1 MASTYPNAKL
11 EDASG
16 PASRSLPWMSLLVLA
31 TGIVV
36 AVCARA
42 QTNSG
47 GTDLSF
53 EQLTSMEVNGVSKA
67 AERVLDAPAAVTVI
81 TTEEIRHFGFRTL
94 ADVLNTAPGFFTY
107 SDRAYSYVG
116 IRGFAPIESYNSRV
130 LLLIDGVP
138 TNDSIYQQA
147 LLGYEGIIDLTLVD
161 RIEIIPGPSSSI
173 YGNNAFLGVI
183 NVILK
188 NPSQVNSG
196 AQAWIGA
203 GVEHGAS
210 ATYSGSDGAD
220 THYLLQVT
228 GSGAQGLD
236 VVYDPQPGLPQGA
249 RVSGMDGTDIS
260 RAFAKIIHDN
270 LQVDLAF
277 SERRQHSGY
286 GLYGDVIG
294 DPRSWV
300 RDGESFADLQYE
312 GSLSQATDYVLRLT
326 AAEYRYDT
334 DTVDTYP
341 NIGAL
346 PGFLPA
352 VGDWFDAEATATH
365 HFSATNRLV
374 FGSEV
379 RRNLREEMTF
389 SNDLQG
395 TFLRASNADTLA
407 GIYAQSDIDW
417 SAQWATSIGVRDD
430 ANSGQANRVSPRL
443 AILWK
448 PTATQAF
455 KLLSGSAYREPSFFE
470 KFFAQAPLN
479 LPNLGLVPERVHTL
493 DLNYENQF
501 SAASRLSLTVFRYRT
516 TDLISENV
524 VNPVLGTVQ
533 YQNDSS
539 AQARGFDLSLEG
551 RVLSDLRARIS
562 TEYSFAYDA
571 AGNWEQNSPLWSG
584 RLGLDQGLPSD
595 LRIGAEA
602 LFEGRRLAIDNTPL
616 PAVVVA
622 NCTLSRAPRPGSLDF
637 SLGVYNFFG
646 RNYAQPVAGWQ
657 GDSVNQLGRNWRAT
671 IGISF

>member
-1 MASTYPNAKL
+1 MAN
-11 EDASG
+11 
-16 PASRSLPWMSLLVLA
+16 SRTKPTLIGGS
-31 TGIVV
+31 
-36 AVCARA
+36 CAGRRYLIWLGTVFFAAALSAGNSAHA
-42 QTNSG
+42 QTGSSG
-47 GTDLSF
+47 ADLSF
-53 EQLTSMEVNGVSKA
+53 DQLTSIEVSGVSKA

-81 TTEEIRHFGFRTL
+81 TGEEIRNFGFRTL

-138 TNDSIYQQA
+138 TNDSVYQQA
-147 LLGYEGIIDLTLVD
+147 MIGYEAIIDLTLVD
-161 RIEIIPGPSSSI
+161 RIEIIPGPSSSV

-188 NPSQVNSG
+188 NPSQVNSS
-196 AQAWIGA
+196 AQAWLGA
-203 GVEHGAS
+203 GVEHGTS
-210 ATYSGSDGAD
+210 LTYSGGDGAD

-228 GSGAQGLD
+228 GSGSEGLD
-236 VVYDPQPGLPQGA
+236 VVFNPQPGLPQGA
-249 RVSGMDGTDIS
+249 RVSGMDGTDVT
-260 RAFAKIIHDN
+260 RAFAKIIHEN
-270 LQVDLAF
+270 FRVDLAF
-277 SERRQHSGY
+277 SERRQHTGY

-300 RDGESFADLQYE
+300 RDGESFADLHYE
-312 GSLSQATDYVLRLT
+312 GSFDETTDYVLRAT

-334 DTVDTYP
+334 DTVDSYP

-352 VGDWFDAEATATH
+352 VGDWFDAEATGTH

-379 RRNLREEMTF
+379 RRNQREEMTF
-389 SNDLQG
+389 TNDLQG
-395 TFLRASNADTLA
+395 TFLRVSNADTLA

-417 SAQWATSIGVRDD
+417 SAQWATSLGLRDD
-430 ANSGQANRVSPRL
+430 ANSGQANRVSPRV

-470 KFFAQAPLN
+470 RFFAQPPLN
-479 LPNLGLVPERVHTL
+479 LPNLNLVPERVRTL
-493 DLNYENQF
+493 DLNYENQI
-501 SAASRLSLTVFRYRT
+501 SATSRLSLTVFRYRT
-516 TDLISENV
+516 IDLISENV
-524 VNPVLGTVQ
+524 VNPALGSVQ
-533 YQNDSS
+533 YQNNSS
-539 AQARGFDLSLEG
+539 EQARGFDLLLEG
-551 RVLSDLRARIS
+551 RVLADLRARLS
-562 TEYSFAYDA
+562 TEYAFAYDA
-571 AGNWEQNSPLWSG
+571 AGNWEQNSPLWTG
-584 RLGLDQGLPSD
+584 RLGMDQGLPAD
-595 LRIGAEA
+595 LRVGAEA
-602 LFEGRRLAIDNTPL
+602 LFEGRRLAIDNTAL

-622 NCTLSRAPRPGSLDF
+622 NCTLSRAPHPGRVDF
-637 SLGVYNFFG
+637 SLGVYNLFG
-646 RNYAQPVAGWQ
+646 RNYAQPVAAWQ

-671 IGISF
+671 VGYSF

>member
-1 MASTYPNAKL
+1 MANSNPNSEL
-11 EDASG
+11 VGS
-16 PASRSLPWMSLLVLA
+16 SRPGRGRSQWISA
-31 TGIVV
+31 IVIAV
-36 AVCARA
+36 AFVAADYVHA

-53 EQLTSMEVNGVSKA
+53 DQLTSMEVSGVSKA

-81 TTEEIRHFGFRTL
+81 TGEEIRHFGFRTL

-107 SDRAYSYVG
+107 SDRAYSFVG

-138 TNDSIYQQA
+138 SNDSVYQQA
-147 LLGYEGIIDLTLVD
+147 LIGYEGIIDLTLVD
-161 RIEIIPGPSSSI
+161 RIEIIPGPSSSV

-183 NVILK
+183 NVVLK
-188 NPSQVNSG
+188 NPSQVNSS
-196 AQAWIGA
+196 AQAWLGA
-203 GVEHGAS
+203 GVEHGGTV
-210 ATYSGSDGAD
+210 TYSGGDGAD

-228 GSGAQGLD
+228 GSGSEGLD
-236 VVYDPQPGLPQGA
+236 VVFNPQPGLPQGA
-249 RVSGMDGTDIS
+249 RVSGMDGTDVT

-270 LQVDLAF
+270 LRVNLAF

-300 RDGESFADLQYE
+300 RDGESFADVHYE
-312 GSLSQATDYVLRLT
+312 GSVDQATDYVLRAT

-334 DTVDTYP
+334 DTVDSYP

-352 VGDWFDAEATATH
+352 VGDWFDAEATGTH

-389 SNDLQG
+389 TNDLQG
-395 TFLRASNADTLA
+395 TFLRVSNADTLA

-417 SAQWATSIGVRDD
+417 STQWATSLGVRDD

-470 KFFAQAPLN
+470 RFFAQPPLN
-479 LPNLGLVPERVHTL
+479 LPNLNLVPEQVRTL

-501 SAASRLSLTVFRYRT
+501 SATSRLSLTLFRYRT
-516 TDLISENV
+516 MDLISENV
-524 VNPVLGTVQ
+524 VNPALGAVQ
-533 YQNDSS
+533 YQNNSS
-539 AQARGFDLSLEG
+539 DQARGFDLLLEG
-551 RVLSDLRARIS
+551 RVLPDLRARLS
-562 TEYSFAYDA
+562 TEYAFAYDA
-571 AGNWEQNSPLWSG
+571 AGNWEQNSPLWTG
-584 RLGLDQGLPSD
+584 RLGLDQGLPAD
-595 LRIGAEA
+595 LRVGAEG
-602 LFEGRRLAIDNTPL
+602 LFEGRRLAIDNTAL

-622 NCTLSRAPRPGSLDF
+622 NCTLSRAPRPNKVDF
-637 SLGVYNFFG
+637 SLGVYNVFG
-646 RNYAQPVAGWQ
+646 RNYAQPVAAWQ
-657 GDSVNQLGRNWRAT
+657 GDSVNQLGRNWRLT
-671 IGISF
+671 VGYSF